1 MQNNIIPHLYV
12 RPPIDSSFIH
22 VVSHT
27 IRNILKRIMNDVLR
41 VLQNQLRLSENE
53 AVLFVYLIKNGSRTI
68 DQIRTDLDC
77 TSYEADQSALAL
89 VDKGMI
95 VQISKLSYMPLHPRF
110 AIVNRYREKCREDNI
125 PFHRNALID
134 SIGSRMEKYFEH
146 TNV

>member
-1 MQNNIIPHLYV
+1 
-12 RPPIDSSFIH
+12 
-22 VVSHT
+22 
-27 IRNILKRIMNDVLR
+27 MNDELR
-41 VLQNQLRLSENE
+41 VLQTQLRLTENE
-53 AVLFVYLIKNGSRTI
+53 AILFVYLIKHGTRAI
-68 DQIRTDLDC
+68 DQIGIYLNC
-77 TSYEADQSALAL
+77 TNYEADQAARAL

-95 VQISKLSYMPLHPRF
+95 VQISKLSYTPLHPKF